1 MAERRSKAEVLN
13 NKKEVRKLILKG
25 KSRAEINDYLEGL
38 GYSQTN
44 TADLLWEIYKELKDY
59 YNKNKEN
66 FQTDFYEKYN
76 YLYQKNVEKQNYK
89 EAKNV
94 LDSLVKLTGAAEAD
108 KQDVN
113 IDLNAP
119 IQIKFGFDRP
129 VEADE

>member
-44 TADLLWEIYKELKDY
+44 AADLLWEIYKELKDY

-76 YLYQKNVEKQNYK
+76 YLYIGKNLYQ
-89 EAKNV
+89 
-94 LDSLVKLTGAAEAD
+94 
-108 KQDVN
+108 
-113 IDLNAP
+113 
-119 IQIKFGFDRP
+119 R
-129 VEADE
+129 

>member
-44 TADLLWEIYKELKDY
+44 AADLLWEIYKELKDY

-119 IQIKFGFDRP
+119 IQSKFGFARH
-129 VEADE
+129 VVADE